1 MAQHR
6 PNIERVQVAA
16 TLRRMREQAGVTRE
30 QAAEVLGCT
39 NSKIGDLETGRSAPK
54 PAELATLL
62 DHYGIAD
69 DERAD
74 LIEFAR
80 ASRSRRPRG
89 PYAAAAI
96 PGSHRRALDLEAQAV
111 SATFYSGELI
121 PGVLQVQPYAEAT
134 LQWANTYPP
143 DEVARLLEMRMARR
157 AELGRSE
164 RQPLRYWC
172 VLGEAA
178 LRSGVG
184 GPKVMYDQLEHLVAA
199 NLTRDNV
206 VVQVLPLGSGTHN
219 FLGLTAT
226 LYRFPPP
233 APDLLSMDSYW
244 RNTISDRDAEVAR
257 AAHHLDLLKATAL
270 GRDESTEFIQTVMQE
285 LEAS

>member
-1 MAQHR
+1 MTQRR

-39 NSKIGDLETGRSAPK
+39 DSKIGDLETGRSAPK

-62 DHYGIAD
+62 DHYGVAD
-69 DERAD
+69 EDRAD

-80 ASRSRRPRG
+80 ASRSRQPRG

-96 PGSHRRALDLEAQAV
+96 PGTHRRAVDLEAQAT
-111 SATFYSGELI
+111 SATFYSGELV
-121 PGVLQVQPYAEAT
+121 PGILQVRPYAEAT
-134 LQWANTYPP
+134 LQWANTNPP
-143 DEVARLLEMRMARR
+143 DEVGRLLEMRMTRR
-157 AELGRSE
+157 AELTRTE
-164 RQPLRYWC
+164 RPSLRYWC

-184 GPKVMYDQLEHLVAA
+184 GAKVMYEQLEHLITT
-199 NLTRDNV
+199 NLTADNV
-206 VVQVLPLGSGTHN
+206 VVQVLPLGAGVHQ
-219 FLGLTAT
+219 FLGITVT
-226 LYRFPPP
+226 LYRFPEP
-233 APDLLSMDSYW
+233 APDLLSMDSYG

-257 AAHHLDLLKATAL
+257 AAHHLDLLKAKAL
-270 GRDESTEFIQTVMQE
+270 GRDESTEFIQTVMRE
-285 LEAS
+285 LEVS